1 MKSFDENVSRSA
13 DEKSSVIGV
22 GLGGLGPGGSSTIT
36 ETKDGKILRI
46 RPLDFAWKYER
57 ASLQP
62 LEDGGERKDLR
73 TRSSSPSRRPSASAT
88 RSASILPTGSPTR

>member
-1 MKSFDENVSRSA
+1 MTALRSEDEIVARPG

-57 ASLQP
+57 ASF
-62 LEDGGERKDLR
+62 
-73 TRSSSPSRRPSASAT
+73 SPWKMEARERPSNP
-88 RSASILPTGSPTR
+88 L